1 MKRCLAA
8 LLVGASVCSTAIAAP
23 TTAMGAASAGP
34 PIHVDDVYR
43 FYRLYDAAQGH
54 PGAERLQRE
63 YLDPGSEGLHH
74 LAKIRKVT
82 GEAIAKS
89 IETRPEAYAEA
100 KRCMAVLP
108 RVRERLAVALG
119 ELARRYPALEM
130 APSTVAVSRG
140 KPVAVTDAQGVIV
153 GLEALCGVQYLEA
166 NLEDRFVH
174 VMVHEYAHVQQ
185 ARKAAALVDAPQ
197 YTVLQGSLLEGSAE
211 FVTELITGSVAYVG
225 LPAMA
230 KGREKELETAFLADQ
245 DKTDLSDWLYNGT
258 LTKPGDLGYWVGYR
272 IAKAYYANAKD
283 KSRALRE
290 ILEMTDAKAFL
301 AASGWSPGMRL
312 PESKD

>member
-1 MKRCLAA
+1 MKRWSVALAFGV
-8 LLVGASVCSTAIAAP
+8 LVGS
-23 TTAMGAASAGP
+23 MGASSHAASSDSAPAPNP
-34 PIHVDDVYR
+34 PIDVEDVYR
-43 FYRLYDAAQGH
+43 FYRLYDATQGR
-54 PGAERLQRE
+54 PTAEQLQRA
-63 YLDPGSEGLHH
+63 YLDQGSPGLHH
-74 LAKIRKVT
+74 LAEIRKVT

-89 IETRPEAYAEA
+89 LAAHPENYADA

-108 RVRERLAVALG
+108 RVRERLTVALG
-119 ELARRYPALEM
+119 ELARRYPAIEI
-130 APSTVAVSRG
+130 AQSTVAVGRG
-140 KPVAVTDAQGVIV
+140 KPVGVTDAKGVII

-166 NLEDRFVH
+166 NVEDRFVH

-185 ARKAAALVDAPQ
+185 ARKAAALVDLPQ
-197 YTVLQGSLLEGSAE
+197 YTVLQGSLLEGAAE
-211 FVTELITGSVAYVG
+211 FVTELITGSVAYTG

-230 KGREKELETAFLADQ
+230 KGREKELETAFLKDQ

-272 IAKAYYANAKD
+272 ITKAYYLRATD
-283 KSRALRE
+283 KQRALRE

-312 PESKD
+312 P

>member
-1 MKRCLAA
+1 MKQGLIALALGA
-8 LLVGASVCSTAIAAP
+8 LIGSISVTTSAAP
-23 TTAMGAASAGP
+23 VEQDPAAGP
-34 PIHVDDVYR
+34 PIHVEDVYR
-43 FYRLYDAAQGH
+43 FYRLYDATHGR
-54 PGAERLQRE
+54 PSAEQLQRD
-63 YLDPGSEGLHH
+63 YLDAGSEGLHH

-89 IETRPEAYAEA
+89 LDARPEAYADA
-100 KRCMAVLP
+100 KRCMDVLP
-108 RVRERLAVALG
+108 RMRERLALALA
-119 ELARRYPALEM
+119 ELKRLYPTIES

-140 KPVAVTDAQGVIV
+140 KPVAVTDARGVIV

-174 VMVHEYAHVQQ
+174 VMAHEYAHVQQ
-185 ARKAAALVDAPQ
+185 ARKAAALVDAPK
-197 YTVLQGSLLEGSAE
+197 YTVLEASLLEGSAE
-211 FVTELITGSVAYVG
+211 FVAELVSGSVAYVG

-230 KGREKELETAFLADQ
+230 KGREKALETAFLADQ

-272 IAKAYYANAKD
+272 IAKSYYRHADD
-283 KSRALRE
+283 KQRALRE

-301 AASGWSPGMRL
+301 AASGWSPGMSL
-312 PESKD
+312 P